1 LSNTIFA
8 LYHYPSLHEAINIF
22 NYFCLEQFLLSKKAD
37 RILRK
42 KVLLIMEKKEKAKSQ
57 GKKPEIC
64 KIWNTIFYSA
74 LSHATTMP
82 IFHYGHNTTLSK
94 SQF

>member
-1 LSNTIFA
+1 
-8 LYHYPSLHEAINIF
+8 
-22 NYFCLEQFLLSKKAD
+22 
-37 RILRK
+37 
-42 KVLLIMEKKEKAKSQ
+42 MEKKEKAKSQ